1 MDRARTGLYSESEIV
16 SIRRGSRGRVELS
29 VSTATPRDAPAI
41 VSLRTRVAAQLTDD
55 FGRGHWS
62 SSVTEAGVSRA
73 IATSRVLVAR
83 DGSGVIGLLRLTTK
97 KPWAIDPDYF
107 EPVHRPLYLIDMTV
121 DPSRQR
127 QGLGRLLLEHAKQVA
142 REWPADAIRLDAYEG
157 HGTDLFYTKCGFK
170 EVGRVVYRG
179 VPLIYFEIVL

>member
-1 MDRARTGLYSESEIV
+1 M
-16 SIRRGSRGRVELS
+16 
-29 VSTATPRDAPAI
+29 
-41 VSLRTRVAAQLTDD
+41 TDE

-73 IATSRVLVAR
+73 IATSRVLIAR

-97 KPWAIDPDYF
+97 KPWAIDTEYF
-107 EPVHRPLYLIDMTV
+107 EPVRRALYLVDMTV

-127 QGLGRLLLEHAKQVA
+127 QGLGKLLLEHAKQVA
-142 REWPADAIRLDAYEG
+142 RDLPADAIRLDAYDG

>member
-1 MDRARTGLYSESEIV
+1 
-16 SIRRGSRGRVELS
+16 
-29 VSTATPRDAPAI
+29 
-41 VSLRTRVAAQLTDD
+41 VSLRASVAAQLTDE

-62 SSVTEAGVSRA
+62 SAVTEAGVTRA

-107 EPVHRPLYLIDMTV
+107 EPVHRPLYLVDMTV

-127 QGLGRLLLEHAKQVA
+127 QGLGKLLLEHAKQVA
-142 REWPADAIRLDAYEG
+142 RESPADAIRLDAYEG
-157 HGTDLFYTKCGFK
+157 HGTDQFYTKCGFK

-179 VPLIYFEIVL
+179 VPLIYFEVVL